1 MALPRPATRRRH
13 TLGAAVRALA
23 ALLALVALLGGLPW
37 LLWQA
42 STALLPGGL
51 DGLAH
56 LFTRTDTSS
65 VALLFIAAVGWM
77 GWLSFAVSLLVEIP
91 AQLRGRSAPRLPGL
105 GFSQR
110 AAATLVG
117 GILVLLPTG
126 TALAAPATAQ
136 AVTTATQFPGQAP
149 LETSAHSTRSAA
161 STTPA
166 AAEAPT
172 AQHTYTVHETRP
184 AESLWSIAEHLTG
197 HGELYTKIAAAN
209 EGHTM
214 TDGTVFHTNA
224 PIQPGWILQLPTD
237 LPLINPAPGHTP
249 APSPSGTPTATPHQV
264 TVRPGDS
271 LWTIA
276 HRAYGDG
283 THYQDIFQANKGKP
297 QPTGGRLT
305 NPDQLDIGWHLTI
318 PPPHT
323 PTPPQPPATD
333 HPTPPFKPPAPS
345 SPHDTPQPP
354 TPTAPPPTPTPT
366 PSQPD
371 PSISAPATPSPSHPH
386 TPPPAPPAT
395 DHVEQSGHGIQLT
408 TVAGAFALLA
418 AAVTS
423 ALTLRRILQRR
434 RRAPGETIAIAEDTS
449 PAAAQLAEAAAPTL
463 VDELDLA
470 LRTLAHHAQTDQ
482 RPLPVVRA
490 ARLTQQTLQLL
501 PAEDNTEPQAPFVKG
516 EGGWWALPS
525 TATLLNAEEA
535 AAVPAPCPA
544 LTTIGATEDGSVV
557 LLNLAHTRV
566 LLLDGVVEHNREV
579 CTSIALE
586 LGMSPWAEH
595 LEIVTLGFGD
605 ELPQLLPTTRI
616 AHKREPA
623 HAIHDLADWMLT
635 THQQPHT
642 TDQPYLLLCATELD
656 HDTAWQLAEALDK
669 AGDLP
674 VILVAPAAP
683 IGRHFPDAPV
693 LNASSSAF
701 QDLEEIGLAVRL
713 QRLAEPA
720 FQQIAAELRTSAQ
733 PPHPAQGPWQN
744 TPSEPQH
751 GDHSTE
757 PSPAAD
763 HDANAEDEPEN
774 DPNVKAKPEGQGH
787 GMHAA
792 GASAGLGAFPALITA
807 TTSPSALPLTP
818 TPTPTPSSRTRGAS
832 APPDPEPS
840 TPGPS
845 LMKPVQDKG
854 DQDADD
860 PDVPQIRVLGPVHVP
875 GVAGSGHGPRIAQ
888 LAALLYFKPGRTA
901 DTLCA
906 DMDPLNPW
914 SKKTLD
920 SRLGDLRRCLGDDPH
935 GNPYVPRR
943 TTRDD
948 PYHLS
953 PHISC
958 DWTTFHHRAEHAL
971 THGPTAIDD
980 LERALALVRGTPFGT
995 NPPPWALPHQQ
1006 EMITKI
1012 IDVAHTIITW
1022 RTASGPLH
1030 DLTAARQ
1037 AVATALDVDPTAE
1050 IIYRAWLRVEQAAGN
1065 RPGLFTAATR
1075 IQHIS
1080 RESHCPLDPETEH
1093 LIESLLGADQHARG
1107 E

>member
-13 TLGAAVRALA
+13 TLGAAVRALT
-23 ALLALVALLGGLPW
+23 ALLVLVALLEVLPW

-42 STALLPGGL
+42 TQLLLPQGL
-51 DGLAH
+51 DGLHH
-56 LFTRTDTSS
+56 LLTRQDTTS

-77 GWLSFAVSLLVEIP
+77 GWLSFVVSVLVEIP

-105 GFSQR
+105 GLSQR

-126 TALAAPATAQ
+126 TALAAPAAAH
-136 AVTTATQFPGQAP
+136 AVTTTQLPPLNSPAATAP
-149 LETSAHSTRSAA
+149 SAMAVVSTA
-161 STTPA
+161 PA
-166 AAEAPT
+166 AAEAAAP
-172 AQHTYTVHETRP
+172 HRTYTVRETRP

-214 TDGTVFHTNA
+214 TDGMVFHTNA
-224 PIQPGWILQLPTD
+224 PIQPGWILQLPAD
-237 LPLINPAPGHTP
+237 FPLINS
-249 APSPSGTPTATPHQV
+249 APSPSGTPASTPHQV

-283 THYQDIFQANKGKP
+283 THYQDIFEANKGIP

-305 NPDQLDIGWHLTI
+305 DPDQLDTGWHLTI

-333 HPTPPFKPPAPS
+333 HPNPPSAPS
-345 SPHDTPQPP
+345 SPHDTPHPHTPP
-354 TPTAPPPTPTPT
+354 ATEPPPTPTPSRPN
-366 PSQPD
+366 PS
-371 PSISAPATPSPSHPH
+371 SSAPSATSPSKPETPLPTSPPSPP
-386 TPPPAPPAT
+386 TADPG
-395 DHVEQSGHGIQLT
+395 EQSGHGIQLT

-470 LRTLAHHAQTDQ
+470 LRTLTHHAQTDQ

-501 PAEDNTEPQAPFVKG
+501 PGEGDDTEPRAPFVEA

-525 TATLLNAEEA
+525 TATLLNAGEA

-557 LLNLAHTRV
+557 LLNLAHTRI
-566 LLLDGVVEHNREV
+566 LLLDGAVEHVREV

-616 AHKREPA
+616 AHKREPG
-623 HAIHDLADWMLT
+623 HAVRDLADWMLT

-656 HDTAWQLAEALDK
+656 NDTAWQLAEALDK

-693 LNASSSAF
+693 LDASSSAF

-713 QRLAEPA
+713 QRLAESA
-720 FQQIAAELRTSAQ
+720 FQQIAAELRTSGQ

-757 PSPAAD
+757 PSPATD
-763 HDANAEDEPEN
+763 HDAKAEDEPDN
-774 DPNVKAKPEGQGH
+774 DPNTKAKLEGQGH
-787 GMHAA
+787 GMNAA
-792 GASAGLGAFPALITA
+792 GACSGLGAFPALITA
-807 TTSPSALPLTP
+807 TTSPSAIPLTP
-818 TPTPTPSSRTRGAS
+818 TPSPQTRAVGIPPKTSTTPAPSSAKNVQAGK
-832 APPDPEPS
+832 DPR
-840 TPGPS
+840 
-845 LMKPVQDKG
+845 
-854 DQDADD
+854 DAGD
-860 PDVPQIRVLGPVHVP
+860 PDVPQIRVLGPVQVP

-888 LAALLYFKPGRTA
+888 LAALLYFKPGRSA

-958 DWTTFHHRAEHAL
+958 DWTTFHHLAEHAL
-971 THGPTAIDD
+971 PHGPTAVTD

-1022 RTASGPLH
+1022 RTAPGPLH

-1050 IIYRAWLRVEQAAGN
+1050 IIYRAWLRVEEAAGN

-1075 IQHIS
+1075 IQQAS
-1080 RESHCPLDPETEH
+1080 RENHCPLDPETEH
-1093 LIESLLGADQHARG
+1093 LINNLLGTGHHAR
-1107 E
+1107 EI